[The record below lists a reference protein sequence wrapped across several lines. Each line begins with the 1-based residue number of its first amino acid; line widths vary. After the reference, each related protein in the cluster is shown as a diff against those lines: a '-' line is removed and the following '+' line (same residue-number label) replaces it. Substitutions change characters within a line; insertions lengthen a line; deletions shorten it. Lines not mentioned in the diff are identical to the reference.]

1 MSGANSLVESP
12 NLQLAKARRDPG
24 VWIGQCEKGEPP
36 KEVVRIIEKMGGHLR
51 DPMKEVWEHRLPIK
65 LSRSFEEPQ
74 GSKQKMSGLHTE
86 VQEEV
91 IRHTGFPAVILDIL
105 SRPGMIVRLTCS
117 WGWHRT
123 LGTAGVIIKILQM
136 AGVEVVL
143 YSARLSM
150 APAVDCSNVI
160 AFLQGTMRTL
170 SQNMYDDITGK
181 PWTDEDFNNAL
192 ERARNLW
199 REVYPHC
206 RISFREKS
214 VAPPPPGGPPP
225 RDIGPIATASA
236 RPPPKP
242 TRPAPKAASTTAP
255 KAEPASASSVKR
267 EPSPTASASSVKKEP
282 SSTASASSVKRE
294 PSPTAPEP
302 APKVEEPAP
311 VKEEKIGMPPG
322 LVDEL
327 QTMSPAQKKA
337 KLSDPYVREMIQ
349 QQISFLQGLL
359 ETDVDGGDG
368 WDEVLDEILTD
379 YQIQPSIRAMMA
391 AAKISR
397 SHKIKLMFN
406 MLLRWGNKAES
417 NDWLRRAIGNLASHV
432 MAEHSCFEATFSKN
446 MIDTQKSI
454 FKVVKV
460 EVLVLQ
466 VKKRL
471 MQHRHQI
478 GAAGAEHG
486 LFSICGP
493 TELN

>member
-214 VAPPPPGGPPP
+214 
-225 RDIGPIATASA
+225 
-236 RPPPKP
+236 
-242 TRPAPKAASTTAP
+242 AASTTAP

-379 YQIQPSIRAMMA
+379 YEIQPRIRAMMA

-493 TELN
+493 IELN

>member
-1 MSGANSLVESP
+1 
-12 NLQLAKARRDPG
+12 
-24 VWIGQCEKGEPP
+24 
-36 KEVVRIIEKMGGHLR
+36 
-51 DPMKEVWEHRLPIK
+51 
-65 LSRSFEEPQ
+65 
-74 GSKQKMSGLHTE
+74 
-86 VQEEV
+86 
-91 IRHTGFPAVILDIL
+91 
-105 SRPGMIVRLTCS
+105 MIVRLTCS

-225 RDIGPIATASA
+225 R
-236 RPPPKP
+236 
-242 TRPAPKAASTTAP
+242 
-255 KAEPASASSVKR
+255 AEPASASSVKR

-337 KLSDPYVREMIQ
+337 RCY
-349 QQISFLQGLL
+349 
-359 ETDVDGGDG
+359 
-368 WDEVLDEILTD
+368 
-379 YQIQPSIRAMMA
+379 
-391 AAKISR
+391 
-397 SHKIKLMFN
+397 
-406 MLLRWGNKAES
+406 
-417 NDWLRRAIGNLASHV
+417 
-432 MAEHSCFEATFSKN
+432 
-446 MIDTQKSI
+446 
-454 FKVVKV
+454 
-460 EVLVLQ
+460 
-466 VKKRL
+466 
-471 MQHRHQI
+471 
-478 GAAGAEHG
+478 
-486 LFSICGP
+486 
-493 TELN
+493 